1 MQTTCRLQTSYSMTI
16 LPFSD
21 TWNHMQEPQANKKT
35 YWDIAHERKKDA
47 EVYAGV
53 EKDFH
58 PGIKQEVKI
67 FQMTSSPDIL
77 PIT

>member
-1 MQTTCRLQTSYSMTI
+1 
-16 LPFSD
+16 
-21 TWNHMQEPQANKKT
+21 MQEPQANKKT

-77 PIT
+77 PITWQTSTKISVILVRELHNER